1 MLKGTI
7 FSGQPV
13 FAQLT
18 GMINRSTFATLVKEH
33 DADRYCKR
41 CKSWEHLI
49 FMLYCIM
56 NNCTSLREVTHGIA
70 AYGDKLNHSG
80 LTYTPPRST
89 LSDANVTRSKKFFGA
104 LYQKLTCGTRKFYR
118 TANRTRNYSSDCFS
132 STAQLSASL
141 KPL

>member
-1 MLKGTI
+1 MLKGTT

-49 FMLYCIM
+49 CMLYCIM

-70 AYGDKLNHSG
+70 AYGDKLNHLG
-80 LTYTPPRST
+80 LNYTPPRST
-89 LSDANVTRSKKFFGA
+89 LSDAGLARSETFFGA
-104 LYQKLTCGTRKFYR
+104 LYQKLYLRYKELL
-118 TANRTRNYSSDCFS
+118 SDSHSNKELLKRIFIID
-132 STAQLSASL
+132 STTISL
-141 KPL
+141 FKP